1 MRAEAIF
8 TLKNYF
14 ERVLKTKVVSIT
26 FRLGQIH
33 GQSLKESDFVNLKCT
48 KLLSER
54 LHWNSDQVVE
64 MFLSVTEKKKKKAS
78 GPLIWLHNGFFSHNS
93 YLGTKVRLKRMTWC
107 NTVHNN
113 EMSETSTADYWS
125 WALEM
130 LLKIC
135 ECRNGISQEQLE

>member
-48 KLLSER
+48 RLLSER

-64 MFLSVTEKKKKKAS
+64 MFLSVTEKKKKKLQDHLS
-78 GPLIWLHNGFFSHNS
+78 DCTMDSSHI
-93 YLGTKVRLKRMTWC
+93 
-107 NTVHNN
+107 
-113 EMSETSTADYWS
+113 TAIL
-125 WALEM
+125 AQ
-130 LLKIC
+130 K
-135 ECRNGISQEQLE
+135 

>member
-33 GQSLKESDFVNLKCT
+33 GQTLKESDFVNLKCT
-48 KLLSER
+48 RLLSETALEFWSGGGNVSFCHR
-54 LHWNSDQVVE
+54 
-64 MFLSVTEKKKKKAS
+64 KKEKKAS

-135 ECRNGISQEQLE
+135 ECSGISQEQLE